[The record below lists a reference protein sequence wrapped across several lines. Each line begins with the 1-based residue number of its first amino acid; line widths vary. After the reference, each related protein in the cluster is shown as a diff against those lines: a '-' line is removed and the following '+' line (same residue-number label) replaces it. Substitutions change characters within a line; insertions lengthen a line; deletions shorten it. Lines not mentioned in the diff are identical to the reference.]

1 VVLGAGGV
9 VVVGCCVVVTCGLE
23 VGGGSYL
30 VTGGGGG
37 GGGASTTGGG
47 GGASLTGG
55 GGGGGGASVG
65 DGAALGRGGG
75 SGLGD
80 GSCELSGGAGTAVVL
95 LGNVG
100 ARLPGLLVKVKATPP
115 MATIETSA
123 ARPRN
128 SCGSRFP
135 RRCMSSDSAL
145 GNCMS
150 CDGVARLSSVSYGSP
165 L

>member
-1 VVLGAGGV
+1 M
-9 VVVGCCVVVTCGLE
+9 
-23 VGGGSYL
+23 

-37 GGGASTTGGG
+37 GGTT
-47 GGASLTGG
+47 TG

-65 DGAALGRGGG
+65 DGAALGGGDG

-80 GSCELSGGAGTAVVL
+80 GSWELSGGTGTAVVL

-100 ARLPGLLVKVKATPP
+100 VRLSGLLVNVNATPP

-123 ARPRN
+123 ASPRN
-128 SCGSRFP
+128 NCGSRFP
-135 RRCMSSDSAL
+135 RCCGSNESTL

-150 CDGVARLSSVSYGSP
+150 CDGVARLSSSS
-165 L
+165 